1 MEDTPFSESYPSGA
15 SNPSTSKS
23 STSKSSTS
31 KSSPSKSVEPS
42 TAKSI
47 SKPTAKSTVPIPDE
61 LRDHPLYRV
70 LKLIGRGGMGNV
82 FLVEHKLTARKEVLK
97 VIHPHLLSRDDVRGR
112 FKREIQSAAKLNHPN
127 VVQTLTAIE
136 EGGLI
141 GLVMEYVQ
149 GESLSSMVNRV
160 GPLPVDRARD
170 FVKQIALGL
179 EHAHLHNMAH
189 RDIKP
194 QNLLVSKED
203 NGFRVRILDFG
214 LAKTTG
220 LAASNSDLTIDGA
233 IIGTPSFMAP
243 EQAINPTDAD
253 IRSDL
258 YSLGCTWFF
267 LLTGRAPFEADS
279 PLAILN
285 AHQNKPLP
293 SVNSLRLGVPEATE
307 RILAKMMAKR
317 PEERFQTPSELIEA
331 LKSANEPSLVA
342 IAPVAR
348 KGQDEPQKLTFDVL
362 APKPRKKKAESKFAS
377 IIQVAMFAVPSAVL
391 IGVLMF
397 RPQWITNL
405 GQWSRKTDGPKVELI
420 EPGFARIVLANVP
433 PDVQILID
441 DYPARFERNRAD
453 AKPSILAKP
462 GTYQLTAR
470 RQNEEFFRRSVV
482 LVESQ
487 SLELDISKAKPPSKS
502 NERPVEKNNN
512 SVTQRAGTETPP
524 SNTTQILP
532 DESEDVAT
540 RPNDPM
546 RAPLNIYSDSSFGS
560 TNKPLLSAEEELG
573 KRFNVHQRLVGHNSP
588 VFRVAFLSD
597 GRLISGE
604 RIGKTSSLPIQGKP
618 QSTPVLSHILLWNK
632 DKNFQN
638 LPNEG
643 TLEDFVAAPNGTCIC
658 HIGRVFGVD
667 LTVQLYVD
675 GRSVWHSNSNA
686 DGWGKSELPH
696 LGFSVDADELMMV
709 TRQGGFTRL
718 NLKTG
723 KKLTPVAS
731 LINIDKSSV
740 ECMSVSQK
748 LEHALF
754 GLRNGDFLAIRTKD
768 GKQVSAEK
776 VDAGD
781 SPKAP
786 ASAAVAI
793 QFNQKE
799 KRIAIVHSNGTIGFF
814 DFPSLERLDDLPR
827 TLNGSIRVLGR
838 STNGR
843 FLAAIGDG
851 MRVSVY
857 DLETGEVF
865 ASWELPKP
873 DMPTSISID
882 NFGKRIAIGFDS
894 GSVLLFQSVKE

>member
-1 MEDTPFSESYPSGA
+1 MEDSPSSESY
-15 SNPSTSKS
+15 S
-23 STSKSSTS
+23 SAAAQSSS
-31 KSSPSKSVEPS
+31 SKSVEPS
-42 TAKSI
+42 AAKSK
-47 SKPTAKSTVPIPDE
+47 SKALAKSTVPVPDE
-61 LRDHPLYRV
+61 LRNHPLYRV

-179 EHAHLHNMAH
+179 EHAHLQNMVH

-194 QNLLVSKED
+194 QNLLVSKEG

-267 LLTGRAPFEADS
+267 LLTGRSPFEAES

-293 SVNSLRLGVPEATE
+293 LVNSLRLGVPDATE
-307 RILAKMMAKR
+307 RILAKMMAKS
-317 PEERFQTPSELIEA
+317 PEDRFQTPSELIEA
-331 LKSANEPSLVA
+331 LKSANEPSPVA
-342 IAPVAR
+342 NAPVVNALVAR
-348 KGQDEPQKLTFDVL
+348 KGQKEPEKLAFDVL
-362 APKPRKKKAESKFAS
+362 APKPRKKKTESKFAS

-405 GQWSRKTDGPKVELI
+405 GQLSRQADGTKTESI

-470 RQNEEFFRRSVV
+470 RQNEEFFRRSVA
-482 LVESQ
+482 LVERQ
-487 SLELDISKAKPPSKS
+487 SLELDMSNAKPPPKS
-502 NERPVEKNNN
+502 SGRAVENNN
-512 SVTQRAGTETPP
+512 NNNVVERSGTATTT
-524 SNTTQILP
+524 SNTTQLLP
-532 DESEDVAT
+532 DEYEDTTT
-540 RPNDPM
+540 RPNDTM
-546 RAPLNIYSDSSFGS
+546 RAPLDIYSSDRSFES
-560 TNKPLLSAEEELG
+560 TNKPLLSAEEVLG
-573 KRFNVHQRLVGHNSP
+573 RRFTVHQRLVGHNSP

-604 RIGKTSSLPIQGKP
+604 RIGKTSNIAIQANP

-632 DKNFQN
+632 DGNSQN

-675 GRSVWHSNSNA
+675 GRSVWQSNGNA

-696 LGFSVDADELMMV
+696 LGFSMDADELMMV

-723 KKLTPVAS
+723 KKMTPVAS

-754 GLRNGDFLAIRTKD
+754 GLRNGEFLAIRTKD

-776 VDAGD
+776 VDSGD
-781 SPKAP
+781 SPKALASP
-786 ASAAVAI
+786 AIAI

-799 KRIAIVHSNGTIGFF
+799 KRIAILHSNGTIGLF
-814 DFPSLERLDDLPR
+814 DFPSLERLADLPQ

-894 GSVLLFQSVKE
+894 GSVLLFQSAKE